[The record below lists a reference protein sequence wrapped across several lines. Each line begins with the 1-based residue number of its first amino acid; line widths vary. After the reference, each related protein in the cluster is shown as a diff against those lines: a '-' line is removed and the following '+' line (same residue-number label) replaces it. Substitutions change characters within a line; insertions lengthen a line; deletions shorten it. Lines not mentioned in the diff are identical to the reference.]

1 MKDYSE
7 IIDKHAKED
16 SYYARRIRNGKMW
29 KDENLKRLKVLI
41 AYRDGAADKNC
52 TFCARKN
59 CPLKR
64 YGVFSGRRMVC
75 DAFERKG
82 TK

>member
-1 MKDYSE
+1 MEDYSE
-7 IIDKHAKED
+7 IIEKHAKED
-16 SYYARRIRNGKMW
+16 SHYARRIRNSKRW
-29 KDENLKRLKVLI
+29 KDENLKRLKVLVS
-41 AYRDGAADKNC
+41 YRDGVVGKNC

-75 DAFERKG
+75 DAFVVKG
-82 TK
+82 